1 MSMEIYGVHPDTR
14 VGEEFQPRWRGSFAS
29 IVACLRALA
38 PDICAAWD
46 RASDG
51 DTLKNDDCVALA
63 NELDRCLADGS
74 VEQYVAERNAYIE
87 QAPRVKCNCCG
98 GAGILNGDKTR
109 DNDLAASFDQL
120 AEPRLTAG
128 FVEQCYGC
136 GGLGTIKDWR
146 SYRDLYVSDVRE
158 FSEFL
163 RHCGGFY
170 TT

>member
-1 MSMEIYGVHPDTR
+1 MSTEIYGVHPDAR
-14 VGEEFQPRWRGSFAS
+14 VGEDFQPRWRGSFDGL
-29 IVACLRALA
+29 VACLRALA
-38 PDICAAWD
+38 PDIGAAWD
-46 RASDG
+46 RGSDG

-87 QAPRVKCNCCG
+87 QLPRVQCDRCG
-98 GAGILNGDKTR
+98 GAGICSGDKSR
-109 DNDLAASFDQL
+109 ENELFELLGEL
-120 AEPRLTAG
+120 AERRLTAG
-128 FVEQCYGC
+128 FVEQCNCCSGA
-136 GGLGTIKDWR
+136 GTFKDGR

-170 TT
+170 TK